1 MALNNTYFETK
12 GRDITNPIPDTPGYV
27 PPIVPTPPTPGS
39 GSTPIIPRPTYSG
52 VLNVT
57 FYNNASDP
65 DTLDKNIT
73 SITSKSIVVKDELD
87 ILHFRVPFNDTT
99 IYGANYALVNGRYYY
114 CKTIIDAGGLT
125 WMQFDIDALMS
136 FNDQIKGLSAI
147 IERTGNRYN
156 TYLDDHNVKLTAYN
170 NIHTIESTLG
180 FSSVLKYYLLT
191 IGGKPVVENGGE

>member
-12 GRDITNPIPDTPGYV
+12 GRDITNPIPETPGYV

-39 GSTPIIPRPTYSG
+39 GSTPVIPRPTYSG
-52 VLNVT
+52 VLSVT

-73 SITSKSIVVKDELD
+73 SITSKTIVVKDEID

-114 CKTIIDAGGLT
+114 CKTIIDAGGIT
-125 WMQFDIDALMS
+125 WMQFDVDPLMS
-136 FNDQIKGLSAI
+136 WKEAIKGLSGVI
-147 IERTGNRYN
+147 DRTGTNYN
-156 TYLDDHNVKLTAYN
+156 LYLNDPNQKITSYTYIDRFEATG
-170 NIHTIESTLG
+170 G
-180 FSSVLKYYLLT
+180 FDMVLRYYLLT
-191 IGGKPVVENGGE
+191 VGGK